1 MTQQERLT
9 RWLADNI
16 IWPRIASEFHTA
28 LFYNRFEDFSFYPD
42 PRPTA
47 RELADE
53 LLGIAEF
60 RALQLGTWLGT
71 PEGEMFTTAVEAV
84 SPPFY
89 LSDVELL
96 VDALK
101 LASATQQKDGLK
113 RALAIGAVSVA
124 IIGFGFGGSRAA

>member
-9 RWLADNI
+9 QWLEDNI
-16 IWPRIASEFHTA
+16 VWPRVASEFHTA
-28 LFYNRFEDFSFYPD
+28 LFYNRFEDFSPYSE

-47 RELADE
+47 QELADE
-53 LLGIAEF
+53 LLGLAEF

-71 PEGEMFTTAVEAV
+71 PEGEMFATAVEAV

-89 LSDVELL
+89 RTDIELL

-101 LASATQQKDGLK
+101 LASTTQQKDGLK
-113 RALAIGAVSVA
+113 RAIAIGAISVA
-124 IIGFGFGGSRAA
+124 IIGFGFSGSRAA